1 MLQFVGS
8 VDSYLCIKIM
18 KEMDIQR
25 NKIEFGDRI
34 FARLTMGGKTIC
46 EFMINRVAD
55 MTELLGELRHSTR
68 GLRGLAKLYIRNQ
81 SRGWS
86 QERPLMLY
94 SNDEVPRRK
103 TFFSTTKTAVP
114 TSSGMRPHAM
124 AFPWE
129 VH

>member
-1 MLQFVGS
+1 
-8 VDSYLCIKIM
+8 
-18 KEMDIQR
+18 MDTQR

-34 FARLTMGGKTIC
+34 FARLTMGGRTVF
-46 EFMINRVAD
+46 EFMLNRVSD
-55 MTELLGELRHSTR
+55 MTELLGELRHMTS

-94 SNDEVPRRK
+94 SNDLPRRNSL
-103 TFFSTTKTAVP
+103 FSTSVV
-114 TSSGMRPHAM
+114 SGMSPAMVTRPSRHM
-124 AFPWE
+124 TFPWE

>member
-1 MLQFVGS
+1 
-8 VDSYLCIKIM
+8 
-18 KEMDIQR
+18 MDIQR

-34 FARLTMGGKTIC
+34 FARLTMGGKTVF

-55 MTELLGELRHSTR
+55 MTELLGELRHMTT

-94 SNDEVPRRK
+94 SANEVPRRNSI
-103 TFFSTTKTAVP
+103 FSTVSVASAVVSNP
-114 TSSGMRPHAM
+114 RRM

-129 VH
+129 IH

>member
-1 MLQFVGS
+1 
-8 VDSYLCIKIM
+8 
-18 KEMDIQR
+18 MDIQR

-34 FARLTMGGKTIC
+34 FARLTMGGKTVF

-55 MTELLGELRHSTR
+55 MTELLGELRHMTA

-94 SNDEVPRRK
+94 SANEVPRRNSL
-103 TFFSTTKTAVP
+103 FSTATVAPVMASA
-114 TSSGMRPHAM
+114 SSRRM

>member
-1 MLQFVGS
+1 
-8 VDSYLCIKIM
+8 
-18 KEMDIQR
+18 MDIQR

-34 FARLTMGGKTIC
+34 FARLTMGGKTVF
-46 EFMINRVAD
+46 EFMINRVSD
-55 MTELLGELRHSTR
+55 MTELLGELRHMTS

-94 SNDEVPRRK
+94 SNDLPRRNSL
-103 TFFSTTKTAVP
+103 FST
-114 TSSGMRPHAM
+114 SSMAPAM
-124 AFPWE
+124 VAQPARHMQFPWE